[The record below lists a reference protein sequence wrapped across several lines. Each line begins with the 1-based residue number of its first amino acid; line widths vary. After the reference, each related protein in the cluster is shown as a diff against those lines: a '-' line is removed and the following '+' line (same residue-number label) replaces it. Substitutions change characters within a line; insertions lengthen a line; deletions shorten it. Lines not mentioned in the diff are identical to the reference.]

1 MATIL
6 AANNGNWSASGTWTS
21 GIIPTTGDVV
31 YANGRTVNINVDIDV
46 AQIRNDTAALGT
58 FQGSTSG
65 FIRAN
70 IITGSVSS
78 CPPCLIVYNSCT
90 IVGNVFGGGTGGG
103 LVSPWGGNGVVIG
116 ANVVVTISG
125 NITGGTNSS
134 CAGLNIPFGTG
145 IVTGNIIGSSANATA
160 YGAYTPTNGGVLI
173 VSSGTI
179 QAGSV
184 SNAINYNSPSGNIS
198 ANIIGPTVGSVNS
211 VVYNNAVGTLI
222 INGNVTGPAGG
233 TSSTINNTSTGSII
247 VNGTVTG
254 GTTSAGIINTSAG
267 RVTVNGTAI
276 GGSGNVGVYNQSIG
290 SVYCTIAKGNAYG
303 IGSSGL
309 TPQVGLFNLVAG
321 NCYVSGLEFG
331 DRGMSPVIGPVQF
344 LSSTGNYCS
353 MYRPSGLSKKILIDP
368 LVSGSLLPSASDVRK
383 NTIYGFGNLAGSVA
397 IPPSESVSYGVLTD
411 NTSGTA
417 ILTNP
422 NQIWDYPVSSI
433 TGVNSIG
440 NRLKN
445 CSTVE
450 NLGQQLANI
459 LSSMSS

>member
-21 GIIPTTGDVV
+21 GIIPTSGDSV
-31 YANGRTVNINVDIDV
+31 YANGRSVTIDVNINVLE
-46 AQIRNDTAALGT
+46 IRNDT
-58 FQGSTSG
+58 FSGSFNTNTTRV
-65 FIRAN
+65 IRAN
-70 IITGSVSS
+70 IICGTVSS
-78 CPPCLIVYNSCT
+78 IPACLYVNAPCT
-90 IVGNVFGGGTGGG
+90 IIGNITAGGAGG
-103 LVSPWGGNGVVIG
+103 LLTTPFGCAGLVINS
-116 ANVVVTISG
+116 NVIVTISG
-125 NITGGTNSS
+125 NIIGGSNSN
-134 CAGLNIPFGTG
+134 CVGLNIPFGTG
-145 IVTGNIIGSSANATA
+145 VVTGNITGGTHATA
-160 YGAYTPTNGGVLI
+160 YGVYIPSNGGVLI
-173 VSSGTI
+173 VDSGTI
-179 QAGSV
+179 QGSSV
-184 SNAINYNSPSGNIS
+184 TNAVNYNSPSGNIS
-198 ANIIGPTVGSVNS
+198 ANIIGPTAGSVNS
-211 VVYNNAVGTLI
+211 IVYNNSVGTLI
-222 INGNVTGPAGG
+222 INGSVIGPAGG
-233 TSSTINNTSTGSII
+233 TASTINNTSTGQII
-247 VNGTVTG
+247 VNGIVTG
-254 GTTSAGIINTSAG
+254 GTTSAGVINTSAG
-267 RVTVNGTAI
+267 TVTVNGTAI
-276 GGSGNVGVYNQSIG
+276 GGSGNVGVYNNSIG
-290 SVYCTIAKGNAYG
+290 SVYCTLAKGNAYG

-353 MYRPSGLSKKILIDP
+353 MHRPSDLSKKILVDP
-368 LVSGSLLPSASDVRK
+368 LVSGSLLPLTSDVRK